1 MAVFCYQSIDGG
13 DRARAHF
20 TENPLSLQIEER
32 RIMVMAGH

>member
-20 TENPLSLQIEER
+20 TENRLSQIGDR
-32 RIMVMAGH
+32 RIMVMAES